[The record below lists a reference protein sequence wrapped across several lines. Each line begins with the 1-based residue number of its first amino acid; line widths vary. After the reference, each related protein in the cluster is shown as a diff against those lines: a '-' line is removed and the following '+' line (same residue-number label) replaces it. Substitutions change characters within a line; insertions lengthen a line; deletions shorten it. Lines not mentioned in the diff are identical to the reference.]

1 MHSIGTDGACH
12 FNIIVDDEGHAIIAT
27 KYLNFSSGGEQQG
40 LGRVFHAELH
50 NVGAPLRQ
58 HGFGLLQ
65 HFGCSGRMGNEHAVT
80 ERSFAFFHR
89 RQLTVSIVRHSALRS
104 THGIRQRC
112 AISEMKSQGGAIK
125 TTSAVLVV
133 THYLEL
139 ALHDFSIGEI
149 GSVGDGVGCMRN
161 AFADDG
167 GVPTTGCDFRR

>member
-12 FNIIVDDEGHAIIAT
+12 FNIVVDDEGDAIVAT

-40 LGRVFHAELH
+40 LGRIFHAELH

-65 HFGCSGRMGNEHAVT
+65 HFGCGGRMSDEHAVPK
-80 ERSFAFFHR
+80 RSFAFFHR
-89 RQLTVSIVRHSALRS
+89 RQLTISIVRHSALRS

-125 TTSAVLVV
+125 TTSAVLVDSHHRV
-133 THYLEL
+133 L

-149 GSVGDGVGCMRN
+149 GSVGDAVGCVRN
-161 AFADDG
+161 AFADDD
-167 GVPTTGCDFRR
+167 GVPTAGCDFRR